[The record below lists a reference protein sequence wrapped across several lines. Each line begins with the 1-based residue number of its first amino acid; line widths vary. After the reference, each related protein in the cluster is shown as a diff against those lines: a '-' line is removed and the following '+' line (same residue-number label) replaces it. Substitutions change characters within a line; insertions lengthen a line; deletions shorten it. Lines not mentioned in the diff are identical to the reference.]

1 MGSVIPLKKSAN
13 SAYLELKNLL
23 GSKLEK
29 VEDLIEVKLESD
41 VNLIEKMS
49 EHHLK
54 SGGKRL
60 RALLT
65 LGSAK
70 LSGYELGDRDINLA
84 SCVELIHSAT
94 LLHDDVI
101 DESSLRRGVKTTNS
115 IWGNQS
121 SILVGDY
128 LLSRCFE
135 IMVDDGDLEI
145 LKLLSSTSAKI
156 AQGEV
161 LQLQHKGEADLLEDT
176 YIDIINLKT
185 ASLFSA
191 ATKTGACLAK
201 VNGKEKKAPKL
212 DKQNTFI
219 NWSQSPEAINAKI
232 KGEKV
237 KYQIELWAR
246 DNGIANTENK
256 YDFPPPVDNDLF
268 FGNCL
273 LVNYDMEN
281 NTHKDISKP
290 EWKAIYE
297 KLFGGFEDL
306 NEEVVTG
313 LGKALGSEAID
324 RGIENFII
332 GRDGRLSS
340 PMIFDWLCSGVLST
354 GCNVIDIGLSL
365 IHI

>member
-23 GSKLEK
+23 SNKLDN
-29 VEDLIEVKLESD
+29 VEALIQQKLKSD

-49 EHHLK
+49 NHHLS

-70 LSGYELGDRDINLA
+70 LTGYNENKRDINLA
-84 SCVELIHSAT
+84 ACVELIHSAT

-101 DESSLRRGVKTTNS
+101 DESELRRGKKTTNS

-135 IMVDDGDLEI
+135 MMVEDGDLEI

-161 LQLQHKGEADLLEDT
+161 LQLQHRGEADLLEET

-191 ATKTGACLAK
+191 ATKTGACLSSS
-201 VNGKEKKAPKL
+201 NQKEKKALESYGRNLGLAFQIADDAL
-212 DKQNTFI
+212 DYY
-219 NWSQSPEAINAKI
+219 AK
-232 KGEKV
+232 
-237 KYQIELWAR
+237 
-246 DNGIANTENK
+246 
-256 YDFPPPVDNDLF
+256 
-268 FGNCL
+268 
-273 LVNYDMEN
+273 
-281 NTHKDISKP
+281 
-290 EWKAIYE
+290 E
-297 KLFGGFEDL
+297 KLFGKEVGKDFFEGKVTLPLITVFQKGNEEEKNFL
-306 NEEVVTG
+306 NEIMKKGNRTEQDFSET
-313 LGKALGSEAID
+313 LALINKYKAVEATFKKAEYFVNVSFD
-324 RGIENFII
+324 A
-332 GRDGRLSS
+332 LA
-340 PMIFDWLCSGVLST
+340 IFPDTEDKRILQNLTSF
-354 GCNVIDIGLSL
+354 SL
-365 IHI
+365 NRSF